1 MTVSCPGARER
12 FAAYLDEALHSE
24 ERSAVRSHLSECAA
38 CRREAAA
45 LDPALLFAAV
55 PPEDVS
61 PEEKAR
67 VLEAVRAGIALKAA
81 ERRVGKKSS
90 RRRIVAAAA
99 ATAAAVA
106 IVFSFSA
113 PSPRRPLP
121 PAAQAPGSAT
131 ASGSADAARVV
142 EVAGVPALPDRP
154 RDLSPFAEA
163 SGPAKRKLP
172 GDATIYDWNPGGGQ
186 PRVVWIVDRSLDI

>member
-12 FAAYLDEALHSE
+12 FGAYLDEALHSE
-24 ERSAVRSHLSECAA
+24 ERSAVRSHLAECAA

-45 LDPALLFAAV
+45 VDPALLFAAV

-67 VLEAVRAGIALKAA
+67 ILEAVRAGIALKAA
-81 ERRVGKKSS
+81 ERRVGKPS
-90 RRRIVAAAA
+90 RRRIVGAAAGA
-99 ATAAAVA
+99 AAAVA
-106 IVFSFSA
+106 IAFSFSA
-113 PSPRRPLP
+113 PSPRRPLA
-121 PAAQAPGSAT
+121 PAAQVSSGAAASESA
-131 ASGSADAARVV
+131 AAARGVGI

-154 RDLSPFAEA
+154 LSAFAEA
-163 SGPAKRKLP
+163 SGTAKRKVP

-186 PRVVWIVDRSLDI
+186 PRVVWIVDKSLDI